1 MWKDSYCIG
10 VDKIDQQHKALFE
23 MVYHL
28 IQTVNE
34 NHSWEE
40 QKEECRQSIT
50 FLKEYVVEHF
60 ADEEAYQEEIGY
72 EGLAQHKKLHKDFT
86 KEVVLYGMK
95 LEQSSF
101 DPAVVKNFLGLLTA
115 WLIYHVADADQK
127 IIQKSV
133 PVISAPLDVALQW
146 YLKSVSDVLHT
157 MVLIDTSL
165 IQKGMVKESDSLGE
179 VFIAL
184 DMIGDV
190 EGRVMFGYS
199 KEFAIEMMKQMTS
212 MEMTEIDEMVCSA
225 MAEVSNIISG
235 NAAMV
240 AKGNGY
246 EYDITPPAILT
257 DPDMT
262 KQIVSKNGI
271 LLKTPLGVL
280 TVAAEMKH

>member
-23 MVYHL
+23 MVYRL

-40 QKEECRQSIT
+40 QKEECRQSIA

-165 IQKGMVKESDSLGE
+165 IQEGMVKESDSLGE